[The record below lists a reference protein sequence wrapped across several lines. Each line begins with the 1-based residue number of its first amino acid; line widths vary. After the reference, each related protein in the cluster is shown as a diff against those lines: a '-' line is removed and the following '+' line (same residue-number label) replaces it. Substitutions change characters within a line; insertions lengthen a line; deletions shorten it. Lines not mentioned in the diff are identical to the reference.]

1 MKTNDDLLGT
11 LYDETVN
18 ALLAKIRN
26 GEATAADL
34 AVARAMLRDQGI
46 APAKGTHAATEKL
59 KSQALPFPAHSDEN
73 SLPN

>member
-1 MKTNDDLLGT
+1 MKTTEDNLGE
-11 LYDETVN
+11 LYDATIK
-18 ALLAKIRN
+18 ALLDKIRD

-46 APAKGTHAATEKL
+46 APAKGTHKDTEKL
-59 KSQALPFPAHSDEN
+59 KETVLPFPSHSDEN

>member
-1 MKTNDDLLGT
+1 MKTTDDLLGT
-11 LYDETVN
+11 LYDATVQ
-18 ALLAKIRN
+18 ALLDKIKS

-59 KSQALPFPAHSDEN
+59 KEQALPFPAHSDEN
-73 SLPN
+73 TLQ

>member
-18 ALLAKIRN
+18 ALLAKIRS

-59 KSQALPFPAHSDEN
+59 KEQALPFPAHSDEN
-73 SLPN
+73 TLQ

>member
-1 MKTNDDLLGT
+1 MKTNDDILGA

-18 ALLAKIRN
+18 ALLAKIKD
-26 GEATAADL
+26 GTATAADL

-59 KSQALPFPAHSDEN
+59 KRETLPFPAHSDDN
-73 SLPN
+73 NLPN

>member
-18 ALLAKIRN
+18 ALLAKIRS

-59 KSQALPFPAHSDEN
+59 KETALPFPAHTDEH